1 MGLDT
6 RLNMNKD
13 ILNMETKHSSQQIGE
28 IVSRHTYYDS
38 SITSEVI
45 LLLDK
50 IKSLLTNHLRYE
62 NEIEQNISIEIE
74 NNSNLSNIF
83 GKILL

>member
-1 MGLDT
+1 
-6 RLNMNKD
+6 MNKD
-13 ILNMETKHSSQQIGE
+13 ILNMETKHSSEQIGE
-28 IVSRHTYYDS
+28 IVSRHTDYDS

-50 IKSLLTNHLRYE
+50 IKSLLTNHLGYE
-62 NEIEQNISIEIE
+62 NEIEQNTSIEIE

>member
-1 MGLDT
+1 
-6 RLNMNKD
+6 
-13 ILNMETKHSSQQIGE
+13 METKHSSEQIGE
-28 IVSRHTYYDS
+28 LVSRHTDYDS

-50 IKSLLTNHLRYE
+50 VKSLLTNHLRYE
-62 NEIEQNISIEIE
+62 NEIEQNVSSEIE
-74 NNSNLSNIF
+74 NNSNLSNIL

>member
-1 MGLDT
+1 
-6 RLNMNKD
+6 MNKD
-13 ILNMETKHSSQQIGE
+13 ILKMETKHSSEQIGE
-28 IVSRHTYYDS
+28 IVTHNDS

-62 NEIEQNISIEIE
+62 NEIEQKISIEIE
-74 NNSNLSNIF
+74 NNSNFSNIF
-83 GKILL
+83 GKIIL

>member
-1 MGLDT
+1 
-6 RLNMNKD
+6 MNKD
-13 ILNMETKHSSQQIGE
+13 ILNMETKDSSEQIGE
-28 IVSRHTYYDS
+28 TVSRHTDYDS

-50 IKSLLTNHLRYE
+50 VKSLLTNHLRYE
-62 NEIEQNISIEIE
+62 NGIEQNVSSVIE
-74 NNSNLSNIF
+74 NNPNLGNIL